1 MNIKSEINAD
11 FLDEAENQIFDILL
25 TQRLAY
31 NDRWANNPLFLKI
44 TPLLRKFGLAASL
57 LGVLLCIFSIVVSVH
72 WQLCSAGPFVFIL
85 FFILFGII
93 FYLLPK
99 FDEKIKVAIRNIAFR
114 SCGRLAKKCVVKGRK
129 EAPYIAEYD
138 IKGGCIMYYREK
150 GGKLKF
156 AWMRKLKG
164 VAIQSDSATLIFR
177 KWTSIG
183 PTIIILH
190 NDRESV
196 KNALSQQSI
205 ACKLFSEL

>member
-1 MNIKSEINAD
+1 MNIKSEINAS
-11 FLDEAENQIFDILL
+11 FLDEAEMQIFDILL
-25 TQRLAY
+25 KQRLCY
-31 NDRWANNPLFLKI
+31 NDRWVNNPVFVKI
-44 TPLLRKFGLAASL
+44 TPLLRIFGLVASL
-57 LGVLLCIFSIVVSVH
+57 IGVLLCIFSIVVGVH
-72 WQLCSAGPFVFIL
+72 WQLFSFGPFVFIL
-85 FFILFGII
+85 FFVLFGVI

-99 FDEKIKVAIRNIAFR
+99 FDEKIKVAIRDIAVR
-114 SCGRLAKKCVVKGRK
+114 SCKRLAKKCVVKGRK

-138 IKGGCIMYYREK
+138 IKGGCILYYREK

-177 KWTSIG
+177 KWTSIA
-183 PTIIILH
+183 PIIIILH

-196 KNALSQQSI
+196 KNALSQQCI